1 MSNKTREQWLEKAVE
16 ALDSKLFKPKNIP
29 LPKRIRVSVGW
40 PAGRSDRSKAVGQH
54 WKPTLSSDNHHEI
67 FISPKI
73 ASNGLEV
80 LSTLAH
86 ELVHAQ
92 VFAEYPDEGH
102 GKNFRRVANA
112 IGLEGDPKDCGAGE
126 KLRNG
131 LLKDFILL
139 EGDFPSGSID
149 FSQRKKDTTRL
160 IKAECK
166 ACGFVI
172 RTSRKWIEDIGLP
185 ICKCGGDF
193 HEPK

>member
-1 MSNKTREQWLEKAVE
+1 MNKTREQWLQRAVE
-16 ALDSKLFKPKNIP
+16 ALDSKLFKPKHLE
-29 LPKRIRVSVGW
+29 LPKLIRVSVGW
-40 PAGRSDRSKAVGQH
+40 PHGGRADKSKAVGQH
-54 WKPTLSSDNHHEI
+54 WKPTASSDKHHEI

-73 ASNGLEV
+73 AGDSYEI

-92 VFAEYPDEGH
+92 VYAEYPDESH
-102 GKNFRRVANA
+102 GKQFRRVANA
-112 IGLEGDPKDCGAGE
+112 IGLEGDPKECGAGE

-139 EGDFPSGSID
+139 EGECPSGSID

-166 ACGFVI
+166 ACGYVI
-172 RTSRKWIEDIGLP
+172 RTSRKWIEEIGLP